1 MKEKICANA
10 ALVRSVAAEQ
20 LGVVVGYDQRGV
32 QWLDRYINGQ
42 HAQAAPA
49 VKEKLVHTLGSFLG
63 ECIRQT
69 YGGEWVVEPD
79 SPYWFIRFADDNA
92 AYPFSKVHKQLQLG
106 ADESVL
112 GFFVAIGA
120 MGLAGP
126 KAAPE
131 KAAGKPWWRPW

>member
-1 MKEKICANA
+1 MKEKIFANA

-20 LGVVVGYDQRGV
+20 LGVVVGYDARGV
-32 QWLDRYINGQ
+32 QWLDRYIDGQ
-42 HAQAAPA
+42 HAQATPE

-69 YGGEWVVEPD
+69 YGGQWVVEPE
-79 SPYWFIRFADDNA
+79 SPYWFIRFSDDNA
-92 AYPFSKVHKQLQLG
+92 AYPFSKVSKQLRHG

-120 MGLAGP
+120 MGLTGP
-126 KAAPE
+126 KAAAQ
-131 KAAGKPWWRPW
+131 AAKPWWRPW